1 MANFE
6 FNTDRS
12 NFNPFSLQ
20 EMLVPFTAYKEAY
33 DKAEAKY
40 DEMAEKASA
49 FDYLRDTLDE
59 NSKARQIYEKYANDL
74 RKQAE
79 DFQQNGFYRGNSMNL
94 TSLKRR
100 YSGEIGRLVKADE
113 LLKEIKKQNRVLD
126 AQDNTRLYAKD
137 NPTIDDVLDGEN
149 YNPYV
154 VSGKELY
161 ARGAAAASAA
171 SKRIF
176 NIDGEQQTLGGYYR
190 DFVQRNGYSPE
201 TINAFREK
209 IESIPEL
216 AQAVNDIDKEYGV
229 SENLSGNKQS
239 RARQSIING
248 MLDGAIYTEAHNP
261 TRDLGVLSAEES
273 KRLDLAE
280 QQLAWEKEKVAI
292 KAAITAN
299 AKGKVPTYGGTVY
312 IQGAGGGVIKP
323 EEGVPYD
330 ATKISIVKNGKDM
343 NNNTRYE
350 VYIGTGKDRVA
361 LGSIDSEGNFTAT
374 KISAADGSKQ
384 RVSKVLNPN
393 TSWLKFNDWDEDYD
407 PQNVTR
413 LGGTLKEIVSREGIS
428 GLYNYNYYFYPDNAD
443 LHNHGGGIYIEPLKR
458 DDATVIPKSP
468 LDSSLFADAS
478 SNNEDGI
485 KKE

>member
-12 NFNPFSLQ
+12 NFHPFSLQ

-40 DEMAEKASA
+40 DEMAEKANA

-74 RKQAE
+74 QKQAE

-126 AQDNTRLYAKD
+126 AQDNTRLYARD

-176 NIDGEQQTLGGYYR
+176 NIDGEQTTLGGYYK
-190 DFVQRNGYSPE
+190 DFIQKNGYSPE
-201 TINAFREK
+201 TINAFRQK

-216 AQAVNDIDKEYGV
+216 AQAVEDIDREYGV
-229 SENLSGNKQS
+229 SDNLSGIKKS

-261 TRDLGVLSAEES
+261 VRDVGKLSEEES
-273 KRLDLAE
+273 RKIALAE
-280 QQLAWEKEKVAI
+280 GKNTAAAL
-292 KAAITAN
+292 KAMAAAN
-299 AKGKVPTYGGTVY
+299 AKGKVPTYNTLTYIRGTGG
-312 IQGAGGGVIKP
+312 A
-323 EEGVPYD
+323 
-330 ATKISIVKNGKDM
+330 ATKADAIDTSATKVNIIKNGKDL
-343 NNNTRYE
+343 NNKNNYE
-350 VYIGTGKDRVA
+350 VRLGNGENYIV
-361 LGSIDSEGNFTAT
+361 LGSINSEGKYTT
-374 KISAADGSKQ
+374 KTDFSSDKEALSKIL
-384 RVSKVLNPN
+384 SHG
-393 TSWLKFNDWDEDYD
+393 TSILKFNDWDDDYD
-407 PQNVTR
+407 PQNAAQ
-413 LGGTLKEIVSREGIS
+413 LMETLREIITREGVN

-443 LHNHGGGIYIEPLKR
+443 IHNDSGGVYVEPLKR
-458 DDATVIPKSP
+458 DDPTAIPNSP
-468 LDSSLFADAS
+468 IDLSIY
-478 SNNEDGI
+478 ED
-485 KKE
+485 EEE